1 MARARRR
8 AAGLAAIRGLM
19 LLIAAVLAAGPAA
32 AQSRLEYSVK
42 ANYLVRFAA
51 FVDWPPRVFATSRSP
66 VVICVV
72 GRDPF
77 GGSLDTAARGQTA
90 HGRPLTVRRV
100 AATALAGCH
109 IVYVGQGGGA
119 ALTAATGQPGLLV
132 VTDTAGGTGRGAVHF
147 ELSNGRVRFH
157 IDQGAA
163 TRNGLT
169 ISSRLLNLA
178 LTVREG

>member
-1 MARARRR
+1 MTRARRKP
-8 AAGLAAIRGLM
+8 AGLAVVRGLS
-19 LLIAAVLAAGPAA
+19 LLIAALLATGPTA

-51 FVDWPPRVFATSRSP
+51 FVDWPPRVFATPQSP

-90 HGRPLTVRRV
+90 HGRPLSVRRI
-100 AATALAGCH
+100 TSESLAGCH
-109 IVYVGQGGGA
+109 IAYVGGGSA
-119 ALTAATGQPGLLV
+119 PVVATGQAGLLV
-132 VTDTAGGTGRGAVHF
+132 VTDSAAGAGRGAVHF
-147 ELSNGRVRFH
+147 VLREGRVRFH
-157 IDQGAA
+157 IDQSVAR
-163 TRNGLT
+163 RNGLT